1 MLRFFTCCSCNIPA
15 GLKKA
20 PQLLL
25 LILLLAVALSAG
37 YFDDN
42 PYAPDV
48 PLLLHSPKFFTH
60 EKQTDVVTF
69 TYVKEDQHSACA
81 VPQDSLTDRSPP
93 L

>member
-1 MLRFFTCCSCNIPA
+1 MNCRSHISLGAR
-15 GLKKA
+15 KA
-20 PQLLL
+20 PQIILLV
-25 LILLLAVALSAG
+25 LLLAIAVSAG

-48 PLLLHSPKFFTH
+48 PLLLHSPKFFNH

-69 TYVKEDQHSACA
+69 SHLKEDKHSASA

-93 L
+93 MF